1 MKQLIFALCL
11 LVHCSA
17 HLQGKAIE
25 VESTV
30 SAVTVY
36 IQNAQVE
43 RSKKVQIPAGRS
55 LVVFKNLSPFID
67 PQSIQV
73 KTKGNA
79 MVMSVRAEKDYSEF
93 LKEKPEETH
102 AATIVQINEQLKLIR
117 TQIEIIDDE
126 ISYLNTNKSIG
137 STTSGVNVNDLK
149 QSVQFYQERISTLK
163 LKKLQL
169 NTEISELTTR
179 LEQIKNV
186 QTKSTTVRKFPKG
199 EIWIEVEANVAASL
213 EFLLNYVVSNAG
225 WFPQY
230 DIRVKDITQPLA
242 LYYKA
247 QVYQNTQEDWNNVKL
262 KFSTANPNVSG
273 KMMTIRPY
281 YLNYK
286 SAAPTYRTEAA
297 TDGGIVRDSRD
308 REPLIGAS
316 VMVKGTTIG
325 TTTDIDGKYQLTLPQ
340 GQVVLVFSYLGYKRK
355 EITVNGNLPS
365 VDLEEEE
372 MLLQETVV
380 AASRIQNVPKQ
391 KITNTVNEDKFAS
404 KPLATTETALPTV
417 AEFELEQPFSIPS
430 DGKNYL
436 LNIKQTDVPARYI
449 YYSTPKVDKAAYLT
463 AGVGNWEQLQLLAG
477 EASIFFEDTYIG
489 KTLIN
494 TTNAEDTL
502 IFSLGKDNNVLIY
515 RDIQRQNT
523 GKKILSTKK
532 EETRAWTISVKNNKL
547 QEIQLV
553 LIDQVPVSTM
563 DEIEVITEEKSV
575 GQQDAATGIIT
586 WTLSIPSAQ
595 KKEVTLRYLVK
606 YPKGKVLTVE

>member
-1 MKQLIFALCL
+1 MKRLFFALL
-11 LVHCSA
+11 LLINVSVQLEA
-17 HLQGKAIE
+17 KETE

-55 LVVFKNLSPFID
+55 MIVFKNLSPFID

-93 LKEKPEETH
+93 LKEKPEDTLAMTLH
-102 AATIVQINEQLKLIR
+102 QINDKLRLIR
-117 TQIEIIDDE
+117 TQMEIIDDE
-126 ISYLNTNKSIG
+126 INYLNTNKSIG

-169 NTEISELTTR
+169 NTEISDLTVR
-179 LEQIKNV
+179 QEQIKNV
-186 QTKSTTVRKFPKG
+186 QSKGSTERKFPKG
-199 EIWIEVEANVAASL
+199 EIWVEVEANAAGSL

-230 DIRVKDITQPLA
+230 DIRVKDITEPLV
-242 LYYKA
+242 LFYKA

-281 YLNYK
+281 YLNYN
-286 SAAPTYRTEAA
+286 SSAPTYRTESA

-380 AASRIQNVPKQ
+380 SGSRFSQSSIQQIKNIK
-391 KITNTVNEDKFAS
+391 EDKFAS

-436 LNIKQTDVPARYI
+436 LNIKKTDVPAKYI

-463 AGVGNWEQLQLLAG
+463 AGIGNWEQLQLLAG

-494 TTNAEDTL
+494 TTNADDTL

-532 EETRAWTISVKNNKL
+532 EETRAWAISVKNNKL

-553 LIDQVPVSTM
+553 LTDQVPVSTM
-563 DEIEVITEEKSV
+563 DEIEVITEEKSG
-575 GQQDAATGIIT
+575 GQQDAVTGIIT
-586 WTLSIPSAQ
+586 WNLSIPSAQ
-595 KKEVTLRYLVK
+595 KKEVVLRYLVK
-606 YPKGKVLTVE
+606 YPKSKVLTIE